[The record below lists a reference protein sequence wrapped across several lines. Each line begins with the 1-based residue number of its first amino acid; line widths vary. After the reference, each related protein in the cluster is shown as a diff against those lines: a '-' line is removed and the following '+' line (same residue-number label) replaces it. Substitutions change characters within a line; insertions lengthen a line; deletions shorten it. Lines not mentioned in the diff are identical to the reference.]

1 MMNTTEQ
8 RKTNTQA
15 ITKLKKLEDIIT
27 PLSKEEFGQLRENLI
42 AEGCRE
48 PLIVWK
54 RNTELVLV
62 DGHNRYKICIKHNIP
77 FKTKPINLKDIEEVK
92 SWMINNQLGRRNLNP
107 DQISYYRGLKYES
120 LKKKKGG
127 YGYVESKG
135 QSEPSTS
142 SSLAEEFKTSES
154 TIKRDAKFARGL
166 NFIGNLNVK
175 LKNDILS
182 GKAKVKKSDVILFTD
197 IDSKNI
203 RSIKNEEDLY
213 NKANN
218 IRSELLSDIEHKL
231 KQQKEEKIVKAQKEL
246 EAIEPI
252 FSAWNDRVQKAKGRI
267 ISAINRA
274 IETRDVSSIEELK
287 KLIEKLQD
295 LLKED

>member
-1 MMNTTEQ
+1 MNATEQ
-8 RKTNTQA
+8 RNANSQA
-15 ITKLKKLEDIIT
+15 IAKLKKLEDIIT
-27 PLSKEEFGQLRENLI
+27 PLSKEEFEQLRDNLI
-42 AEGCRE
+42 AEGCRD

-54 RNTELVLV
+54 RNTKLVLV

-77 FKTKPINLKDIEEVK
+77 FETRNINFKDIEEVK

-120 LKKKKGG
+120 IKKRKGG

-166 NFIGNLNVK
+166 NFIGNLNAK

-182 GKAKVKKSDVILFTD
+182 GKAKVKKSDVILFCEMD
-197 IDSKNI
+197 NQKIK
-203 RSIKNEEDLY
+203 SIKNEADLY

-218 IRSELLSDIEHKL
+218 IRSELLGDIEHKL
-231 KQQKEEKIVKAQKEL
+231 KQQKEGKIAKAQKEL
-246 EAIEPI
+246 EAKEPI
-252 FSAWNDRVQKAKGRI
+252 FSDWNDRIQKVKGRI

-274 IETRDVSSIEELK
+274 IETRDADSINELK
-287 KLIEKLQD
+287 ELVEKLQK
-295 LLKED
+295 LLVEN